1 MTWAEEE
8 LSRADLGDKRR
19 NKRLIKIVSDLVEQP
34 NESVTQASRD
44 NAAMQGLQKTMTK
57 MDRLGLLRPYF
68 SRLFQFN
75 CIKLGAKQSFI
86 TIKSLDS
93 NL

>member
-19 NKRLIKIVSDLVEQP
+19 NKRLIKIVSDLVSQP

-57 MDRLGLLRPYF
+57 MDRLGQIAPIFQDFF
-68 SRLFQFN
+68 SSIVL
-75 CIKLGAKQSFI
+75 K
-86 TIKSLDS
+86 
-93 NL
+93 

>member
-34 NESVTQASRD
+34 NESVTQASRECD
-44 NAAMQGLQKTMTK
+44 SFLAK
-57 MDRLGLLRPYF
+57 LGIVARIENKLN
-68 SRLFQFN
+68 SRLDRSTENQ
-75 CIKLGAKQSFI
+75 
-86 TIKSLDS
+86 
-93 NL
+93 